1 MDKSVWSRHC
11 FHLSPQINERFG
23 AAPADSH
30 FVAICRRIAVRIG
43 RRHSNCV
50 IAGSD
55 RSFSFKAVIAFNGGG
70 SSVYGHSRRL
80 IGGTSDRHDTNP
92 ALPGLQLV
100 EVVDCVTRHKA
111 VDCFG
116 GAVAGQRDT
125 GGVTISARVQLA
137 DYY

>member
-30 FVAICRRIAVRIG
+30 FVAIGCRIAVHVCRHHRDRIVPSCD
-43 RRHSNCV
+43 RR
-50 IAGSD
+50 
-55 RSFSFKAVIAFNGGG
+55 FSFKAVIGFNGGG